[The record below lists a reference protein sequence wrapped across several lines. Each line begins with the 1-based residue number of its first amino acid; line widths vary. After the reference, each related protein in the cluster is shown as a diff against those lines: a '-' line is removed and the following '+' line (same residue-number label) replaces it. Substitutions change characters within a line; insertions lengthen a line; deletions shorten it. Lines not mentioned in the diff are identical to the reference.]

1 MRIGVPKETKPQ
13 ENRVGLTPDSVK
25 VLSSNGHE
33 VLVESNSGF
42 EAGFDDDQYKK
53 FGAKI
58 VKNAE
63 DIFNDS
69 EIIVKVK
76 EPLKNE
82 IAMIKENQIVFT
94 YLHLAAAKELTE
106 GLVNSKSVCIAYET
120 VTDNYGR
127 LPLLAPMSAV
137 AGRMSIQAGAHSLE
151 KNQKGRGLLLG
162 GAPGV
167 DPGTV
172 VILGGGVVG
181 ENAALIATGMK
192 SKVYV
197 VDKSQKRLEELKK
210 TFGDSITPML
220 SEKTNLEKLI
230 TECDLLIGGV
240 LIPGAEAPKLITK
253 KMLKFMKRGSVIVDV
268 AIDQGGCVETSKPTT
283 HANPTY
289 IVDNVVHYCV
299 ANMPG
304 GVPRTSTIAL
314 NKATL
319 PFLSK
324 LASKGY
330 QKALTEDKNFLEG
343 LNVFKGQV
351 TYKAVADVFGHKY
364 ISPNEALTNV

>member
-1 MRIGVPKETKPQ
+1 MRIGVPKEIKPQ
-13 ENRVGLTPDSVK
+13 ENRIGLTPESVK
-25 VLSSNGHE
+25 YLISNGHE
-33 VLVESNSGF
+33 VLVENNGGF
-42 EAGFDDDQYKK
+42 EAGFDNEQYKK
-53 FGAKI
+53 SGAKI
-58 VKNAE
+58 VNKAE

-76 EPLKNE
+76 EPLSNE
-82 IAMIKENQIVFT
+82 IKMIRDNQIVFT

-106 GLVNSKSVCIAYET
+106 GLIKSKSVCIAYET
-120 VTDNYGR
+120 ITDDNGR

-137 AGRMSIQAGAHSLE
+137 AGRMSIQAGAHCLE
-151 KNQKGRGLLLG
+151 KNQKGRGVLLG
-162 GAPGV
+162 GAPGA
-167 DPGTV
+167 DPATV

-181 ENAALIATGMK
+181 ENAALMATGLK
-192 SKVYV
+192 AKVYI
-197 VDKSQKRLEELKK
+197 VDKSSQRLEQLIKS
-210 TFGDSITPML
+210 FGDKIIPRQSD
-220 SEKTNLEKLI
+220 KTDLKKLI

-253 KMLKFMKRGSVIVDV
+253 DMLKLMKRGSVIVDV

-289 IVDNVVHYCV
+289 IVDDVVHYCV

-319 PFLSK
+319 PFLSR
-324 LASKGY
+324 LADKGY
-330 QKALTEDKNFLEG
+330 EKVFREDKNFLEG

-351 TYKAVADVFGHKY
+351 TYKAVANTFGYNY
-364 ISPNEALTNV
+364 IRPVEVIGNV